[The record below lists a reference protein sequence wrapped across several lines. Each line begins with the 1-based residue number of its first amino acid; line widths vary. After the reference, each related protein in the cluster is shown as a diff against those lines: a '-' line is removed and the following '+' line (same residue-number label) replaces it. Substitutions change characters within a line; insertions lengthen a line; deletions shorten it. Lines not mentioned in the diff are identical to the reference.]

1 MAGDNLHA
9 RIMVDEMA
17 KSGVPPNLIIN
28 EEGTKRASKL
38 ASWLQNDVDKPPSV
52 KTVDGEYV
60 EVSKFDGEESLNL
73 IKKSQT
79 DYLII
84 AGCGAIIKDNILS
97 LSCPINIHPGLLPQF
112 RGLDPVLWAID
123 KKEPLGATVH
133 IMDEGIDTGDIL
145 LSKPMP
151 PQSPKSVLEARLQV
165 LRWGGKLLAEFLKS
179 PEKYPPQKQDESK
192 AGYYSAYPADKLDV
206 LEANMKHYKLKAL
219 KFGF

>member
-1 MAGDNLHA
+1 MHITVLMAGDNLHA

-17 KSGVPPNLIIN
+17 KAGIPPSLIIN

-38 ASWLQNDVDKPPSV
+38 SSWLQNDIDTPPSV
-52 KTVDGEYV
+52 KTVDSEYV
-60 EVSKFDGEESLNL
+60 EVSKFDGKKSLNL
-73 IKKSQT
+73 IKQRQT

-97 LSCPINIHPGLLPQF
+97 LSSPINIHPGLLPQF
-112 RGLDPVLWAID
+112 RGLDPVLWSID

-151 PQSPKSVLEARLQV
+151 PQRLKSVLEARLQV
-165 LRWGGKLLAEFLKS
+165 LRWGGKLLADFLKT
-179 PEKYPPQKQDESK
+179 PEEYPPQKQDESK
-192 AGYYSAYPADKLDV
+192 AGYYSAYPSDKQND
-206 LEANMKHYKLKAL
+206 LENNLKHYQ
-219 KFGF
+219 F